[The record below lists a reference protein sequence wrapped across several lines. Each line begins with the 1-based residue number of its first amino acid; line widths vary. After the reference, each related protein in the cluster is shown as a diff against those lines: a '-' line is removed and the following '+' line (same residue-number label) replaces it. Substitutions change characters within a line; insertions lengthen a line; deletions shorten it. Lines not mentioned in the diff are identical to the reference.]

1 MKQDAL
7 LRIVQTWNLNPK
19 PEYRG
24 FRCAN
29 CQRYIH
35 RSWHH
40 WLNSKGY
47 KPPVHLCQNCEKQSR
62 RGNLNIVTTRRP
74 VAKSKFRSNL
84 PSKVMQGLGSIVR
97 SWRSLNKLVHKSFTC
112 DKCRASVYKAY
123 HIWTY
128 IDRDLVET
136 HFCKRCGDQ
145 LFSSST

>member
-7 LRIVQTWNLNPK
+7 LCIVQAWNLNPK

-47 KPPVHLCQNCEKQSR
+47 KTPVHLCQDCEKKSR
-62 RGNLNIVTTRRP
+62 KGNLKVVAPRRS
-74 VAKSKFRSNL
+74 VVKSKFSFNLSEKVTQELRS
-84 PSKVMQGLGSIVR
+84 IAR
-97 SWRSLNKLVHKSFTC
+97 SWKILDKVVHKSFAC
-112 DKCRASVYKAY
+112 DKCKASLYKAY
-123 HIWTY
+123 HVWTY
-128 IDRDLVET
+128 IDKDLVEI
-136 HFCKRCGDQ
+136 HFCRSCGDQ
-145 LFSSST
+145 LFS

>member
-7 LRIVQTWNLNPK
+7 LCIVQTWNLNPK

-47 KPPVHLCQNCEKQSR
+47 KTPVHLCQDCEKISR
-62 RGNLNIVTTRRP
+62 KGNLEIPTTRRP
-74 VAKSKFRSNL
+74 VVKSRFSSNL
-84 PSKVMQGLGSIVR
+84 PPKAMQRLGSIVR
-97 SWRSLNKLVHKSFTC
+97 SWKIASRAVHKSFTC
-112 DKCRASVYKAY
+112 DQCRASLRKAY
-123 HIWTY
+123 HVWAS
-128 IDRDLVET
+128 IDGNLIET

-145 LFSSST
+145 LFSLST